1 MEIYE
6 VGGAVRDYLL
16 GRTGVDRDWVVVG
29 ATAEELLKL
38 GFRPVGRDFPVFL
51 HPETHEEYALARTER
66 KRGTGYHGFECDTA
80 PSVTLEQDLARRDV
94 TINAMARDAAG
105 TIIDPFGGRAD
116 LERGVLRHVTSA
128 FVEDPLRVLRVA
140 RFAARFD
147 FRVDPATLALMHQ
160 LARSGELATLSP
172 ERIWRELERAFGE
185 PYPARFIEVLR
196 ECGALAAL
204 FPEIDRLFGV
214 PQPPQH
220 HPEIDTG
227 RHLLLTL
234 QVAARIAAP
243 PAVRFALLLHDLG
256 KAETPA
262 ARLPGH
268 PGHEAASARLA
279 EAFCARLRA
288 PTVWRDLAILVAT
301 HHVNIHRALE
311 LKPTTLV
318 DLLDALD
325 AFRRPARVDEVLLAC
340 ACDATG
346 RGAATPRSY
355 PQAARV
361 RAALAAAR
369 AVDAAAIAASAA
381 ARGGD
386 GDAIRQAIRQARVAA
401 VRAATGAP

>member
-6 VGGAVRDYLL
+6 VGGAVRDHLL
-16 GRTGVDRDWVVVG
+16 GREVVDRDWVVVG
-29 ATAEELLKL
+29 ATAAELIAL
-38 GFRPVGRDFPVFL
+38 GYRQVGRDFPVFL

-66 KRGTGYHGFECDTA
+66 KLGTGYHGFTCDA
-80 PSVTLEQDLARRDV
+80 SPNVTLAQDLARRDV

-105 TIIDPFGGRAD
+105 TIIDPYGGQAD
-116 LERGVLRHVTSA
+116 LARGVLRHVTGA

-147 FRVDPATLALMHQ
+147 FRVDSATLALMQQ

-172 ERIWRELERAFGE
+172 ERVWRELERALGE
-185 PYPARFIEVLR
+185 PCPARFVEVLR
-196 ECGALAAL
+196 DCGALAEL

-234 QVAARIAAP
+234 KTAAARAAP
-243 PAVRFALLLHDLG
+243 AIVRFALLLHDLG

-268 PGHEAASARLA
+268 PGHEVASARLA
-279 EAFCARLRA
+279 ETFCARLRA
-288 PTVWRDLAILVAT
+288 PTAWRDLAVLVAR
-301 HHVNIHRALE
+301 HHVNIHRAME
-311 LKPTTLV
+311 LRATTLI

-325 AFRRPARVDEVLLAC
+325 AFRRPARMDEVLLAC
-340 ACDATG
+340 ECDAIG
-346 RGAATPRSY
+346 RGDAAPRAY
-355 PQAARV
+355 PQASRMREALAAARSV
-361 RAALAAAR
+361 DTAALAAA
-369 AVDAAAIAASAA
+369 AA

-386 GDAIRQAIRQARVAA
+386 GDAIKHAIRQARVQAI
-401 VRAATGAP
+401 RAATGAT